1 MITKDLQKKI
11 ATLPPELLK
20 EVEKFITSLKEKEVG
35 ITTRGKKKLY
45 NVFDEISNAA
55 EDIGI
60 RDWAR
65 NHDHYLYGVERR

>member
-11 ATLPPELLK
+11 ATLPPELLEK
-20 EVEKFITSLKEKEVG
+20 VEEFIASLKETEVG

-45 NVFDEISNAA
+45 NVFDEISNTA

-60 RDWAR
+60 KDWAR
-65 NHDHYLYGVERR
+65 NHDHYLYGVEKR